1 MSDWRQDTREDYQRK
16 GLGVRAGYGAKPVLL
31 LVDFINGFTDP
42 STPLGGDL
50 TGQIAATKRLLAEC
64 RAQGQTIVYTTI
76 AYAPDLR
83 DAGMWIKKI
92 PSLEILTKGSPMV
105 EIDERVCPRRGE
117 RVVEKK
123 FASAFFGTYLDAYL
137 RGLGIDTVIMTGCTT
152 SGCIRASAVDSIQYG
167 YYTVVVGDA
176 VGDRAKG
183 PHDANLFDIEA
194 KYGDVVSSHEVL
206 TYLRSLEGT
215 DGLAGQ
221 ANVDFRRWWGAESPP
236 AEDRRRGA

>member
-1 MSDWRQDTREDYQRK
+1 MDDWRQQTREDYQRK
-16 GLGVRAGYGAKPVLL
+16 GFGVRAGFGTTPVLL

-42 STPLGGDL
+42 TTPLGGDL
-50 TGQIAATKRLLAEC
+50 TGQIAATKRLLTEC
-64 RAQGQTIVYTTI
+64 RAQGLAVVYTTI
-76 AYAPDLR
+76 AYEPDLR

-105 EIDERVCPRRGE
+105 EIDERLRPLRGE

-123 FASAFFGTYLDAYL
+123 FASAFFGTDLDAYL
-137 RGLGIDTVIMTGCTT
+137 RGLGINTVVMTGCTT

-194 KYGDVVSSHEVL
+194 KYGDVIPSHEVL
-206 TYLRSLEGT
+206 TYLRSLRGT
-215 DGLAGQ
+215 GGLATK
-221 ANVDFRRWWGAESPP
+221 ANDDFRRWWGPESAA
-236 AEDRRRGA
+236 AEDRGHGA